1 MSSIH
6 LLLNRSA
13 TINIATILVT
23 GIFTTITTSV
33 LTYTLISATD
43 ILLLF
48 LSIIYEDKFLNLI

>member
-23 GIFTTITTSV
+23 GIFTTITTTA
-33 LTYTLISATD
+33 LTYTIHNFYCYST
-43 ILLLF
+43 IC
-48 LSIIYEDKFLNLI
+48 SVNNL